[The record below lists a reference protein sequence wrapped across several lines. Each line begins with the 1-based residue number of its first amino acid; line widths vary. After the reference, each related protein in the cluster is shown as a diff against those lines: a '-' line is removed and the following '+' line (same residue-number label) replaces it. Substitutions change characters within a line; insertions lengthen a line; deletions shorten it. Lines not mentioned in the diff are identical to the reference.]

1 MKSEYVLLLGKRN
14 YLVKKSK
21 GKFNTH
27 FGEIDLSKLKKKKV
41 GDKIKT
47 HTGETFVIAS
57 PTLMDLLVKKAK
69 RLPQI
74 ITPQDAALILA
85 YTGIST
91 KSLIVDAG
99 SGSGFLSIFLAHY
112 CRDGKIISY
121 EINEKFAKV
130 AKSNVDLVGLK
141 NVIIKNKDILKG
153 IDESNVDL
161 VTLDMKNAEANIN
174 NAYKALKV
182 GGWLVVY
189 SPYIEQVKEVV
200 SKMRS
205 LRFIDILTVEN
216 IKREWQVSDY
226 TRPKTLGVVHTG
238 WLTFGRKFNG

>member
-1 MKSEYVLLLGKRN
+1 MKDEYILLLGGRN
-14 YLVKKSK
+14 YLLKKSK

-27 FGEIDLSKLKKKKV
+27 FGEIDLSKLTKKKI

-47 HTGETFVIAS
+47 HTGETFIIAS
-57 PTLMDLLVKKAK
+57 PTFMDLLAKKAK

-74 ITPQDAALILA
+74 ITPQDASLILA

-112 CRDGKIISY
+112 CNNGKVISY
-121 EINEKFAKV
+121 EINKKFAKV
-130 AKSNVDLVGLK
+130 AQDNVKLIGLK
-141 NVIIKNKDILKG
+141 NVTIKNKDVLKG
-153 IDESNVDL
+153 IDEKNVDL
-161 VTLDMKNAEANIN
+161 VTLDMKNAEASIK
-174 NAYKALKV
+174 NAYKALKT

-200 SKMRS
+200 KKMNEFG
-205 LRFIDILTVEN
+205 FINILTVEN
-216 IKREWQVSDY
+216 IRREWQVSDY

-238 WLTFGRKFNG
+238 WLTFGRKCQ